1 VNSSKL
7 VLEMVHVALKVVTW
21 PHSDSQHV
29 VVVLDF
35 LLGGI
40 LGEKYLRHLFKV
52 AEGVWKEQVELIR
65 AYTLQ
70 TGREDAAHEMIIGE
84 WTAITS

>member
-1 VNSSKL
+1 MNSSKL
-7 VLEMVHVALKVVTW
+7 VLEMVHVVLKVVTW

-40 LGEKYLRHLFKV
+40 FGE
-52 AEGVWKEQVELIR
+52 
-65 AYTLQ
+65 
-70 TGREDAAHEMIIGE
+70 
-84 WTAITS
+84 